1 MKRIFY
7 TPLVLFL
14 LFLTMNSIGQSVM
27 KRGGLCFRVDDNPP
41 LQKLHQFDSV
51 FSKHQ
56 ANFCMAMTSWAFP
69 INPVYVD
76 SLKSWINK
84 GHEVMDNTP
93 THQTQFFNVVDIQD
107 TLLYYNHGGVDH
119 INQQKVCL
127 RVTNFDTTQSHG
139 EGLINITGNRVI
151 SQNPGEFGD
160 LAGNPYY
167 FALYISSPV
176 NKLCLWYDLR
186 AVNPADPDTVSLRSF
201 WDEAKTFGNYTGV
214 AYHKISQ
221 RNVIMS
227 QMAIRLLGQRT
238 LKIFEDL
245 EIPRPTTWIHPSG
258 QMPWINVYEVKANF
272 GDSLNYTQGSNFMY
286 YSYLG
291 YNEYNPAGDAPFGMQ
306 SLDMST
312 ESQSFAQVK
321 HTVANAVA
329 KHIVKIDVARFLN
342 PMGGWNGYLSRTDS
356 LLSWCSAGN
365 IPVRTYDQWR
375 ALLYDS
381 IPGRVVNIFPQL
393 NVDLDADSI
402 PDGYDVAGM
411 NSFYDTTDGV
421 PASGNRSFTIYG
433 SGNIC
438 SINGLAG
445 LEPGTNKF
453 TISTKG
459 SNVKSSIITLTMSFP
474 ETGQSF
480 SYDVLSDTSGW
491 TEYFQLVTIPE
502 GVSVA
507 NILISHTAASYDTVK
522 ISGMA
527 LRSAGFLN
535 ETKLAPQIRTANE
548 PFTSV
553 NLNELVIDTLYVPET
568 ITWTTDGGS
577 ELNLSVLPGNILQI
591 MKPSSFWVGKDS
603 LYLVAHAPDGIS
615 DSCFM
620 AFYSDSIGPGCTG
633 VPIQLSL
640 LDTLDNDIIQW
651 TSVPYDSSISNPN
664 IYNPVVAP
672 KVKTTYYILAIN
684 PLGPINRD
692 TITLERFP
700 FPEPVLTGDT
710 LVCSGDS
717 VALII
722 SGGVSYLWSTGQ
734 TSDTI
739 FVDPPE
745 TTRYY
750 VRVFNEYGCYVD
762 DSVLVTRVD
771 KPVIELWGLWPAY
784 CANDPSST
792 VFGKPV
798 GGTYYG
804 SPGLIGDTFY
814 PELAPSGINK
824 IFYTYTAPSGCS
836 NLDSLTV
843 NVIPLPVV
851 QHQPDTSVC
860 ADKSI
865 VLHAGPGFDNYLW
878 SDGKTDSV
886 IVVDSVGRGLG
897 MQKVWVYVT
906 KNGCADKDTA
916 YINFIICPIG
926 FEEQEI
932 ASVFSVYPN
941 PASTI
946 LIISNLTN
954 QPGELYYALIGMK
967 GERVLEGVAG
977 LKETRISIA
986 SIEPG
991 IYILR
996 IVNGEKVYSFR
1007 VAKIKAF

>member
-1 MKRIFY
+1 MKKTFY
-7 TPLVLFL
+7 TPLILL
-14 LFLTMNSIGQSVM
+14 LFFVAINSIGQSVT
-27 KRGGLCFRVDDNPP
+27 KRGGLCFRVDDNPS
-41 LQKLHQFDSV
+41 LLKLHQFDSV

-76 SLKSWINK
+76 SLKSWITK

-93 THQTQFFNVVDIQD
+93 THQTQFFNVVNLQD
-107 TLLYYNHGGVDH
+107 TILYHNHGGVDH
-119 INQQKVCL
+119 INLQKVCL
-127 RVTNFDTTQSHG
+127 RITNFDTTQSHG
-139 EGLINITGNRVI
+139 EGLIDITGNQVI

-167 FALYISSPV
+167 FALYLSSPV
-176 NKLCLWYDLR
+176 NELCLWYDLR
-186 AVNPADPDTVSLRSF
+186 AVNPADPDTVSLRTF
-201 WDEAKTFGNYTGV
+201 WDEAKTFGSYTGV
-214 AYHKISQ
+214 AYHKITQ

-227 QMAIRLLGQRT
+227 QTAIRLLGQRT
-238 LKIFEDL
+238 LTIFEDL
-245 EIPRPTTWIHPSG
+245 EIPRPTTWIHPAG

-272 GDSLNYTQGSNFMY
+272 GDSLNFTQGSNFMY

-291 YNEYNPAGDAPFGMQ
+291 YNEYNPAGYAPFGMQ

-312 ESQSFAQVK
+312 ETQSLAQVK

-329 KHIVKIDVARFLN
+329 KHLVKIDVARFVN
-342 PMGGWNGYLSRTDS
+342 PTGGWDGYLSRTDS

-381 IPGRVVNIFPQL
+381 IAGRVVNIFPQL

-411 NSFYDTTDGV
+411 NGFYDITDGV
-421 PASGNRSFTIYG
+421 PASGNRSFAIYG
-433 SGNIC
+433 GGNIC

-459 SNVKSSIITLTMSFP
+459 TNDTTSIITLTMSFP
-474 ETGQSF
+474 ETGQSI
-480 SYDVLSDTSGW
+480 SYDVPSDTSIW
-491 TEYFQLVTIPE
+491 TEHFQLVAIPE

-535 ETKLAPQIRTANE
+535 ETKLAPQVHTANE
-548 PFTSV
+548 PFSSV
-553 NLNELVIDTLYVPET
+553 NLNSLVIDSLYVPESV
-568 ITWTTDGGS
+568 TWTTDGGS
-577 ELNLSVLPGNILQI
+577 ELNFSVLPGNTLQI

-603 LYLVAHAPDGIS
+603 VYLVAHAPDGIT

-620 AFYSDSIGPGCTG
+620 AFYSDSIGSGCTG

-640 LDTLDNDIIQW
+640 LDTLDNDIVQW
-651 TSVPYDSSISNPN
+651 TSIPYDSSISNPS

-672 KVKTTYYILAIN
+672 KVTTTYYILAIN

-692 TITLERFP
+692 TITLERYP

-710 LVCSGDS
+710 SVCYGYS
-717 VALII
+717 VALIV

-734 TSDTI
+734 TNDTI
-739 FVDPPE
+739 IVNPPE
-745 TTRYY
+745 SMRYY

-762 DSVLVTRVD
+762 DSVLLTRVD

-814 PELAPSGINK
+814 PDLAPSGINK
-824 IFYTYTAPSGCS
+824 IYYTYTAPSGCS

-878 SDGKTDSV
+878 SNGKTDSV
-886 IVVDSVGRGLG
+886 ISFDTTGYGLG
-897 MQKVWVYVT
+897 LHEVYIYVT
-906 KNGCADKDTA
+906 KDGCAGMDTA
-916 YINFIICPIG
+916 YLNFIICPIG
-926 FEEQEI
+926 FDSWQTS
-932 ASVFSVYPN
+932 ALLQVYPN
-941 PASTI
+941 PASAEIFIRRMADREAFAGYEIYSVTG
-946 LIISNLTN
+946 
-954 QPGELYYALIGMK
+954 QA
-967 GERVLEGVAG
+967 VLSGH
-977 LKETRISIA
+977 LQNPLTRINILN
-986 SIEPG
+986 IPG
-991 IYILR
+991 GSYLIR
-996 IVNGEKVYSFR
+996 IRMDGRDYLYKF
-1007 VAKIKAF
+1007 IKQ